1 MSDNG
6 ELEDKPPAPP
16 VRMSSTIFST
26 GGKDPL
32 SANHSLKP
40 LPSVPEEKKP
50 RNKIISIFSGTE
62 KGSKKKEKERPEISP
77 PSDFEHTIHVGFD
90 AVTGE
95 FTGGIPGWRSGLAP
109 AFGPGRDPGDPGSNP
124 TSDSRC
130 MEPASPSGMPEQWA
144 RLLQTS
150 NITKLE
156 QKKNPQ
162 AVLDVLKFYDSNT
175 VKQKYLSFTPTDP
188 GSSPISGSLH
198 GACFSLS
205 AKGSETAAVVAE
217 EDDDD
222 EEAAPPVIAP
232 RPDHTKSIYTRS
244 VIDPIPAPVGDSNV
258 DSGAKSSD
266 KQKKKTKMTDE
277 EIMEKL
283 RTIVSIGDPKK
294 KYTRYE
300 KIGQGASGTVF
311 TATDVALG
319 QEVAIKQINLQKQ
332 PKKELIINEILVMKE
347 LKNPNI
353 VNFLDSYLMGDELFV
368 VMEYL
373 AGGSLTDVVTE
384 TCMDEA
390 QIAAVCRECL
400 QALEFLHA
408 NQVIHRDI
416 KSDNVLL
423 GMEGSV
429 KLTDFG
435 FCAQITPEQSK
446 RSTMVGT
453 PYWMAPEVVTRKAY
467 GPKVD
472 IWSLGIMAIEMIEGE
487 PPYLNENPLRALY
500 LIATNGTPE
509 LQNPEKLSP
518 IFRDFLNRCLE
529 MDVEKRGSAKEL
541 LQEVL
546 GGEGCLQ
553 IFRVFWDIFRTI
565 ILLFSQDP
573 LCT

>member
-95 FTGGIPGWRSGLAP
+95 FTG
-109 AFGPGRDPGDPGSNP
+109 
-124 TSDSRC
+124 
-130 MEPASPSGMPEQWA
+130 MPEQWA

-175 VKQKYLSFTPTDP
+175 VKQKYLSFTPPEKDGFP
-188 GSSPISGSLH
+188 SGTPALN
-198 GACFSLS
+198 
-205 AKGSETAAVVAE
+205 AKGSETSAVVTE

-222 EEAAPPVIAP
+222 EETAPPVIAP

-244 VIDPIPAPVGDSNV
+244 VIDPIPAPVGDSTV
-258 DSGAKSSD
+258 DGGAKSSD

-300 KIGQGASGTVF
+300 KIGQGACVCLPSAVHLRPLNLKRLLKTELYSQGFNYYSVAEKGLNKTLLNNVSG
-311 TATDVALG
+311 DCL
-319 QEVAIKQINLQKQ
+319 INRCFSSLQ
-332 PKKELIINEILVMKE
+332 
-347 LKNPNI
+347 
-353 VNFLDSYLMGDELFV
+353 
-368 VMEYL
+368 
-373 AGGSLTDVVTE
+373 
-384 TCMDEA
+384 
-390 QIAAVCRECL
+390 CL

-472 IWSLGIMAIEMIEGE
+472 IWSLGIMAIEMVEGE

-541 LQEVL
+541 LQHPFL
-546 GGEGCLQ
+546 KLAK
-553 IFRVFWDIFRTI
+553 
-565 ILLFSQDP
+565 P
-573 LCT
+573 LSSLTPLIMAAKEAMKSNR

>member
-16 VRMSSTIFST
+16 VRMSSVIFSS
-26 GGKDPL
+26 GGKDQL
-32 SANHSLKP
+32 LANHSLKP
-40 LPSVPEEKKP
+40 LPSVPEERKP
-50 RNKIISIFSGTE
+50 RYKIISIFSSTE

-95 FTGGIPGWRSGLAP
+95 FTG
-109 AFGPGRDPGDPGSNP
+109 
-124 TSDSRC
+124 
-130 MEPASPSGMPEQWA
+130 MPEQWA

-162 AVLDVLKFYDSNT
+162 VVLDVLKFYDSKDT
-175 VKQKYLSFTPTDP
+175 AKQKYLMLLDGYNFTN
-188 GSSPISGSLH
+188 
-198 GACFSLS
+198 
-205 AKGSETAAVVAE
+205 AKGSEPSVAVA
-217 EDDDD
+217 DDDD
-222 EEAAPPVIAP
+222 EDDEEVPPPVIAP

-244 VIDPIPAPVGDSNV
+244 VIDPIPAPAGDTSL
-258 DSGAKSSD
+258 DHATKSGD
-266 KQKKKTKMTDE
+266 KQKKKTKMSDE

-283 RTIVSIGDPKK
+283 RMCFLFCITEALGLGSVSFAFEL
-294 KYTRYE
+294 R
-300 KIGQGASGTVF
+300 
-311 TATDVALG
+311 ALG
-319 QEVAIKQINLQKQ
+319 QLRSVAIKQINLQKQ

-353 VNFLDSYLMGDELFV
+353 VNFLDSYLVGDELFV

-423 GMEGSV
+423 GMDGSV

-472 IWSLGIMAIEMIEGE
+472 IWSLGIMAIEMVEGE

-518 IFRDFLNRCLE
+518 IFRDFLNTCLE

-541 LQEVL
+541 LQHPFL
-546 GGEGCLQ
+546 KLAKPLSSL
-553 IFRVFWDIFRTI
+553 TPL
-565 ILLFSQDP
+565 ILAAKDAMKSNR
-573 LCT
+573 

>member
-16 VRMSSTIFST
+16 VRMSSTIFSS

-40 LPSVPEEKKP
+40 LPSVPEERKP
-50 RNKIISIFSGTE
+50 RNKIISIFSSTE
-62 KGSKKKEKERPEISP
+62 KGSRKKEKERPEISP

-95 FTGGIPGWRSGLAP
+95 FT
-109 AFGPGRDPGDPGSNP
+109 
-124 TSDSRC
+124 
-130 MEPASPSGMPEQWA
+130 GMPEQWA

-162 AVLDVLKFYDSNT
+162 AVLDVLKFYDSKDT
-175 VKQKYLSFTPTDP
+175 AIQKYLSFSATDND
-188 GSSPISGSLH
+188 GFLSGAL
-198 GACFSLS
+198 APN
-205 AKGSETAAVVAE
+205 AKRSEPSTATEEEE
-217 EDDDD
+217 ED
-222 EEAAPPVIAP
+222 EVAPPVIAP
-232 RPDHTKSIYTRS
+232 RPDHTKSVYTRS
-244 VIDPIPAPVGDSNV
+244 VIDPIPAPSGDPS
-258 DSGAKSSD
+258 DSAKLAD
-266 KQKKKTKMTDE
+266 KQKKKTKMSDE
-277 EIMEKL
+277 EITEKL

-311 TATDVALG
+311 IAIDVATG

-353 VNFLDSYLMGDELFV
+353 VNFLDSYLVGDELFV

-423 GMEGSV
+423 GMDGSV

-472 IWSLGIMAIEMIEGE
+472 IWSLGIMAIEMVEGE

-509 LQNPEKLSP
+509 LQSPEKLTP
-518 IFRDFLNRCLE
+518 IFRDFLNSCLE
-529 MDVEKRGSAKEL
+529 MDVEKRGSAREL
-541 LQEVL
+541 LQHPFL
-546 GGEGCLQ
+546 KLAKPLSSL
-553 IFRVFWDIFRTI
+553 TPL
-565 ILLFSQDP
+565 ILAAKEAMKSNR
-573 LCT
+573 